1 MTESNASAPVVAPPL
16 ERIAQLDGLRALA
29 AMAVVWVHY
38 WRHPHDN
45 LVAVVPWL
53 SELLMANDRLLQMVW
68 PRGWSHPG
76 VILFIVLSGFCI
88 HLPQAGRPERVVN
101 LKGFFWRR
109 FFRIYPV
116 YLFALGL
123 GLVANAWLAPRG
135 NMWVQP
141 QLGSL
146 GAVVPAILGGPAFW
160 PWPRPLGN
168 TILHTVLAEMGLYLL
183 YPALLALVR
192 RWGWAL
198 LLGASAAVSI
208 ATMYYT
214 QTTRSERAEWAF
226 TSTWAFL
233 FFWWLGAFAAE
244 QRARGRVLPAGRFWL
259 WTAVLLG
266 AHLVF
271 NTWVRFPAMSLLT
284 GPWVA
289 EMLGPRFEGAALING
304 PMFALL
310 CMLLLWHVDHVRL
323 GRSAVVDL
331 LVWIGERSYSLYAV
345 HMPTMGLTLWLLQR
359 TGPWPLWCWLTA
371 PLVAVALM
379 ALACYYLV
387 EAPGMR
393 LGRKRTN

>member
-1 MTESNASAPVVAPPL
+1 MTEPDATPAAVPAPPG
-16 ERIAQLDGLRALA
+16 RIAPLDVLRAVA
-29 AMAVVWVHY
+29 AMSVVWVHY
-38 WRHPHDN
+38 WRYPHDN

-53 SELLMANDRLLQMVW
+53 SELMMANDRLLQMVW

-88 HLPQAGRPERVVN
+88 HLPQAGRPERAVD
-101 LKGFFWRR
+101 LAAFFRRR

-141 QLGSL
+141 QPWSL

-160 PWPRPLGN
+160 PWPLPLGN
-168 TILHTVLAEMGLYLL
+168 TILHTVLAEMGLYLI
-183 YPALLALVR
+183 YPALLAVVR
-192 RWGWAL
+192 RWGWAPV
-198 LLGASAAVSI
+198 LGVSAVVSVA
-208 ATMYYT
+208 ATYYT
-214 QTTRSERAEWAF
+214 QTTREEWAF
-226 TSTWAFL
+226 TSTWGFL

-259 WTAVLLG
+259 WAAGLLG
-266 AHLVF
+266 AHRVF

-289 EMLGPRFEGAALING
+289 ERVGPRFEGAALING

-310 CMLLLWHVDHVRL
+310 CMLLVWHVDHVRL
-323 GRSAVVDL
+323 GRSAVVAL

-345 HMPTMGLTLWLLQR
+345 HLPTMGLTLWLLRR
-359 TGPWPLWCWLTA
+359 TGPWPLWCWMTA
-371 PLVAVALM
+371 PLAAAALM

-393 LGRKRTN
+393 LGRKRAD